1 MAIAENN
8 YNYEEPQFTPI
19 TGWRKVC
26 ITEITEPE
34 LTKQGNATGFWIK
47 LDVWDG
53 NDIVERNVWLSFDHP
68 LEFVQRKSQNIGAM
82 LRMMFPA
89 VTNDEGYCGCSFWLL
104 FKTYKDKNTGQT
116 KESFFDFKDNVSLN
130 GKETL
135 NGEFIGNVKE
145 IPESASKPSPPS
157 AVRANNGVDDDIPF

>member
-1 MAIAENN
+1 MTIAENN
-8 YNYEEPQFTPI
+8 YEYEEQQFTPI

-34 LTKQGNATGFWIK
+34 LTKQGNATGFWIN

-53 NDIVERNVWLSFDHP
+53 DEIVERGVWLSFDHP
-68 LEFVQRKSQNIGAM
+68 SEFVQRKSKNIGAM

-89 VTNDEGYCGCSFWLL
+89 VTNDKGYNGGTFWLL

-135 NGEFIGNVKE
+135 NGNFIGNAKDTPKSV
-145 IPESASKPSPPS
+145 SKPSPPS
-157 AVRANNGVDDDIPF
+157 SAMASNSDEDVPF